1 MWFIHSIAIPFSFFP
16 ARQWVG
22 IRYAAVPRT
31 DMPRPVNDIGRD
43 TARARRHTHSVH
55 GGGTT
60 DSQLGLISSP
70 SDLEET
76 LLLCSFSVN
85 TNTPPAYSTNYVRNR
100 LGYFSLTF
108 TNDLVMAYI
117 IHVWEYPRLIGL
129 KLLLYISSV
138 KDLPFWDYLL

>member
-1 MWFIHSIAIPFSFFP
+1 MIHSFNSYSFFFFP

-22 IRYAAVPRT
+22 IRYVAVPRT

-55 GGGTT
+55 GGGTV

-70 SDLEET
+70 SILEET
-76 LLLCSFSVN
+76 LLYSFSVN
-85 TNTPPAYSTNYVRNR
+85 TNTPPGYSTNYVRNR

-117 IHVWEYPRLIGL
+117 IHV
-129 KLLLYISSV
+129 
-138 KDLPFWDYLL
+138 